1 MSTVNVTSIESR
13 SSGAT
18 SFSQGLTVGGVDI
31 KTLVAVTE
39 YHTGGTEPSSAS
51 NGAIWWD
58 GTVVR
63 QYINAG
69 WITLSG
75 GFPTPFGDRGLVAGG
90 NYSSVDIR
98 QFTIPTTS
106 NATDFGDLTTNRQVT
121 VGVSS
126 GSRGLFFG
134 GMNNSYAAIQSI
146 DYVTIATAG
155 NAADFGDL
163 TQAIRYAQG
172 CASTVRGVNAGGTN
186 SSGVK
191 VDVIEYVTI
200 ATTGNGADFGD
211 LTIALNSGYGCSN
224 GSRGVFCGG
233 SDGVGPAYAS
243 NVMQYIT
250 IDTTGNATDFGDLLS
265 ALRDTSACSNSTRGV
280 IAGGNINNGNDWS
293 NVIQYITIATTGNA
307 TDFGDLLSANAVM
320 AAVANPTRAVFSGG
334 DQGGSTENM
343 SYVTIATTGNA
354 TDFGDMLNSK
364 TSMNGACSGD

>member
-1 MSTVNVTSIESR
+1 MSTVNVTSIENR
-13 SSGAT
+13 SSGAPV
-18 SFSQGLTVGGVDI
+18 FSQGLNVGGVDI

-75 GFPTPFGDRGLVAGG
+75 GFPMPFGDRGLVAGG
-90 NYSSVDIR
+90 NNSSVDIR
-98 QFTIPTTS
+98 QFTIPTAS
-106 NATDFGDLTTNRQVT
+106 NATDFGDLTTNRQNAS
-121 VGVSS
+121 GCSS
-126 GSRGLFFG
+126 GSRGLFG
-134 GMNNSYAAIQSI
+134 AGLNSSNQALQSI
-146 DYVTIATAG
+146 DYVTISTAG

-163 TQAIRYAQG
+163 LSARGIPLA
-172 CASTVRGVNAGGTN
+172 CASTVRGVFAGGYDG
-186 SSGVK
+186 SAQPW
-191 VDVIEYVTI
+191 DVIQYVTI
-200 ATTGNGADFGD
+200 ASTGNATDFGD
-211 LTIALNSGYGCSN
+211 LSVAVAQGYGCSN

-233 SDGVGPAYAS
+233 SNNVSPDYAS

-265 ALRDTSACSNSTRGV
+265 AQREGAACSNDTRAV
-280 IAGGNINNGNDWS
+280 IAGGISGLGS
-293 NVIQYITIATTGNA
+293 ARTNVIQYITVASTGNA
-307 TDFGDLLSANAVM
+307 TDFGDLISANNVM
-320 AAVANPTRAVFSGG
+320 SAVANSTRAVFSGG
-334 DQGGSTENM
+334 NSGGSTQDM

-364 TSMNGACSGD
+364 TNMDGACSGD